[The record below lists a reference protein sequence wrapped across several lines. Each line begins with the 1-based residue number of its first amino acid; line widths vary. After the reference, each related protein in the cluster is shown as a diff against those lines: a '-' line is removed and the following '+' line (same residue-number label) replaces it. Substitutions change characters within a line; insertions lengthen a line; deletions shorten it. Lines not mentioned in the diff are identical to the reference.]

1 MLCDNLQSEGYD
13 VEVSVSAEDAL
24 MQPLDTYSLVISEVN
39 MPGEIDGFEMLERL
53 KDDPMTAHVPLIFCT
68 MRDSEED
75 VIRGFNLGADDYVT
89 RPFSLRE
96 MMARVRSVLRRH
108 RNMSPAQNSRIIEFK
123 SMILNVACRSLLIE
137 WEPVSLTPTE
147 LAILTLLMRSHGRL
161 FKREEIIAA
170 AWPGEEMSNSR
181 LVDVNISR
189 LRKKLGT
196 CAKYLVN
203 RSGLG
208 YGFVEQA

>member
-24 MQPLDTYSLVISEVN
+24 MQPLDSYSLIISEVN

-108 RNMSPAQNSRIIEFK
+108 RNMSPA
-123 SMILNVACRSLLIE
+123 
-137 WEPVSLTPTE
+137 
-147 LAILTLLMRSHGRL
+147 
-161 FKREEIIAA
+161 
-170 AWPGEEMSNSR
+170 
-181 LVDVNISR
+181 
-189 LRKKLGT
+189 
-196 CAKYLVN
+196 
-203 RSGLG
+203 
-208 YGFVEQA
+208 